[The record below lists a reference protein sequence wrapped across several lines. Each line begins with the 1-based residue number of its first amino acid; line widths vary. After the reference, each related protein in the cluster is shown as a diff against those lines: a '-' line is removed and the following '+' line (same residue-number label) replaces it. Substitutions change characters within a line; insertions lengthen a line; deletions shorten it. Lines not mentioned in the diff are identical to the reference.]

1 MDRGDP
7 PVLSDS
13 EDFLDPSQAS
23 LLWTRLHSLDR
34 QLWSQT
40 RSLETTRAEAASEAA
55 RAVTLAS
62 FIQEIRIELDQIR
75 RLLNSLQ
82 SRLQRCEQSLQ
93 LDFLD

>member
-23 LLWTRLHSLDR
+23 LLWNR

-40 RSLETTRAEAASEAA
+40 RALETTRAEAASEAA

-93 LDFLD
+93 LDSLD